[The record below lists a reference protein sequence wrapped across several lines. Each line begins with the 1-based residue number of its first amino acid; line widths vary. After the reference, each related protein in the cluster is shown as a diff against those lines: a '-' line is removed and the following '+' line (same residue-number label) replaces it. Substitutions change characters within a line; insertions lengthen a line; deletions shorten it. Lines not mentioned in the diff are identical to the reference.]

1 MALPNSSFEGLQSA
15 GSARKLSSSTSPSP
29 NTLPV
34 QSSILQSEE
43 TSIPQ
48 NIDQIQTRN
57 HSQPSSHP
65 MITRSKSGI
74 FKPKVYTVTLANKE
88 PSTVQEAL
96 SSQNWHQ
103 AMVDEYAALVKN
115 ETWSLVPFSNAYKVV
130 DNKWVFRLKQNTDGS
145 ITKHKARL
153 VAKGFQQTEG
163 VDYFETFS
171 PVVKA
176 STPEGFIDQ
185 QNPNHICKLKKALY
199 GLKQAP
205 RAWYDKL
212 KNCLIANWKFQNS
225 KADTSLFFKE
235 VQGSMI
241 LILIYVDDIL
251 ITGPDNEVS
260 YAENCIYLSQ
270 KKYILDL
277 LSKANMQ
284 NCKGCDTP
292 IVTGTKLQKEVKGC
306 LGQYIEDATS
316 YRSLVGG
323 LQYLVLTRPEIAFAV
338 HKLSQYVT
346 TPTLQHVMACKRVLR
361 YLKETADHGLKFSA
375 GGEMKITGFTDADW
389 ACDVD
394 DKKSIGAYCIYFGNN
409 LISWSSKKQA
419 VVTRSSAES
428 EYRALASASAEIT
441 WIQSLFSELNIKCTS
456 LPTIW
461 CDNIS
466 ATELAK
472 NPVYHS
478 RTKHIELDMHFIRDK
493 VLAKELEINYIPN
506 EEQIADALTKPLTFI
521 HFNYFRDKLN
531 VQPCPLNLRG
541 AVKEAHNVWKDAAHV

>member
-15 GSARKLSSSTSPSP
+15 GSARSEQMPSVPTHTDILNQQEHPSHTSLELSSSTSLSP

-34 QSSILQSEE
+34 QSSILQLEE

-48 NIDQIQTRN
+48 NIDKIQTRN

-103 AMVDEYAALVKN
+103 AMVDEYEALIKN
-115 ETWSLVPFSNAYKVV
+115 KTWSLVPFSNAYKVV

-145 ITKHKARL
+145 IAKHKARL

-171 PVVKA
+171 LVVKA
-176 STPEGFIDQ
+176 ST
-185 QNPNHICKLKKALY
+185 
-199 GLKQAP
+199 
-205 RAWYDKL
+205 
-212 KNCLIANWKFQNS
+212 NS

-251 ITGPDNEVS
+251 ITRPDNGELEKFISEFSKTFALKDLGILSYFLGIEVS
-260 YAENCIYLSQ
+260 YAKDCIYLSQ

-277 LSKANMQ
+277 LSKADMQ

-323 LQYLVLTRPEIAFAV
+323 LQYLVLTRLEIAFDV

-346 TPTLQHVMACKRVLR
+346 APTLQHVMA
-361 YLKETADHGLKFSA
+361 Y
-375 GGEMKITGFTDADW
+375 ADW

-394 DKKSIGAYCIYFGNN
+394 DRKSIGAYCIYFGNN

-428 EYRALASASAEIT
+428 EYGALASASAEIT
-441 WIQSLFSELNIKCTS
+441 WIQPLFSELNIKCTS

-493 VLAKELEINYIPN
+493 VLAKELETNYIPS

-531 VQPCPLNLRG
+531 AQPCPLSLRG
-541 AVKEAHNVWKDAAHV
+541 AVKEAHYAWKDAAHV

>member
-15 GSARKLSSSTSPSP
+15 GSARSEQMPSVPTHTDILNQQEHPSHTSLELSSSTSLSP

-43 TSIPQ
+43 TSIPH
-48 NIDQIQTRN
+48 NIDKIQTRN

-103 AMVDEYAALVKN
+103 AMVDEYEALIKN
-115 ETWSLVPFSNAYKVV
+115 KTWSLVPFSNAYKVV

-145 ITKHKARL
+145 IAKHKARL

-171 PVVKA
+171 LV
-176 STPEGFIDQ
+176 
-185 QNPNHICKLKKALY
+185 
-199 GLKQAP
+199 
-205 RAWYDKL
+205 
-212 KNCLIANWKFQNS
+212 NS

-251 ITGPDNEVS
+251 ITRPDNEVS
-260 YAENCIYLSQ
+260 YAKDCIYLSQ

-277 LSKANMQ
+277 LSKADMQ

-323 LQYLVLTRPEIAFAV
+323 LQYLVLTRPEIAFDV

-346 TPTLQHVMACKRVLR
+346 APTLQHVMA
-361 YLKETADHGLKFSA
+361 Y
-375 GGEMKITGFTDADW
+375 ADW

-394 DKKSIGAYCIYFGNN
+394 DRKSIGACCIYFGNN

-441 WIQSLFSELNIKCTS
+441 WIQPLFSELNIKCTS

-493 VLAKELEINYIPN
+493 VLAKELEINYIPS

-521 HFNYFRDKLN
+521 HFNYFIDKLN
-531 VQPCPLNLRG
+531 VQPCPLSLRG
-541 AVKEAHNVWKDAAHV
+541 AVKEAHYAWKDAAHV